1 MKPEKNIEDIVAQ
14 AVNGSK
20 DALEELV
27 RRIQEPVYAL
37 ALRMLFNPEDA
48 RDAAQEILTAVITNL
63 RGYRREGPFRAWVMR
78 IAVNKIKAVRRSSA
92 EKKMGSIEDLD
103 GILDRYEANGWFST
117 CHDIPQA
124 YLEAE
129 TRSVCIHAILLCLDR
144 LHRLAFILGVVM
156 EVTSQEG
163 AAILDITPAAFR
175 KRLSRARSRI
185 KDFLA
190 RNCGLFDSANR
201 CRCTS
206 ILPAYLK
213 KGWIDPDKPIFIPK
227 NAETQTSTTLGSYLK
242 EMDELKKVAW
252 IYNAIPPSDFDFVQT
267 VKNMLREK
275 HYRILSDPRPS

>member
-1 MKPEKNIEDIVAQ
+1 MKPKKNIEDIVAQ

-48 RDAAQEILTAVITNL
+48 RDVAQEILTTVITHL
-63 RGYRREGPFRAWVMR
+63 RGYRREGPFRAWVIR
-78 IAVNKIKAVRRSSA
+78 IAVNKIKAVRQSSA
-92 EKKMGSIEDLD
+92 EKRMASIEDLD
-103 GILDRYEANGWFST
+103 GILDRYEANGWFSQ

-129 TRSVCIHAILLCLDR
+129 TRSVCIHAILLSLDR
-144 LHRLAFILGVVM
+144 LHRLAFILGGVM
-156 EVTSQEG
+156 EVSSQEG

-190 RNCGLFDSANR
+190 RNCSLFDSANR

-213 KGWIDPDKPIFIPK
+213 KGWIDPDNPIFIPK
-227 NAETQTSTTLGSYLK
+227 NEDAQTSTTLGCYLK
-242 EMDELKKVAW
+242 EMDDLKKVAW
-252 IYNAIPPSDFDFVQT
+252 IYNAIPPSDFDFVKT
-267 VKNMLREK
+267 VKNILREK
-275 HYRILSDPRPS
+275 QYRILSDPRIG